1 MLPTLALY
9 ASATDH
15 RSVSGAILRRTKLK
29 ALKEALTGT
38 YTRGEFLGFGAAL
51 AGAFTLGR
59 LPGGDHAA
67 AAAQPQTATPV
78 AGGEPDLIVV
88 NARVLTSEPGVPRA
102 EAFAVKNGR
111 FTAVGSTSDVRN
123 LATAR
128 TPIVDAQQMTVVP
141 GFIDAH
147 CHPSGVEELY
157 GVNTNLRTVREIQ
170 SAIRQKAETSAPEI
184 WITGFMF
191 DDTKLDRPLTRK
203 DLDEATTEHPVS
215 VAHRGGH
222 TNFYNSKAFELA
234 GITDKTPDP
243 LNGRVAENARN
254 VFARVGKRETFTPE
268 QRRDRARKGMAH
280 MSKLFN
286 AAGLTTVHNA
296 GTNQDHILAYEDC
309 RKNGELTHRAYMMIR
324 STPAFNGLKAANIY
338 TGFGDEWIRVG
349 GVKFVADGSASER
362 TMRMS
367 TPYVG
372 TNDYG
377 ILTMTQDQLYEA
389 IDDAH
394 SHNFQVGVHANG
406 DVTIDMVLKA
416 YERALQKWP
425 DPNRRHRIEHCTLVN
440 PDLIRRIKA
449 SGVIPTPFWTYVYYH
464 GEKWVE
470 YGDEKVNWMFAHRSF
485 LDAGIRVP
493 GASDYTPGPFEPLMA
508 IQSMV
513 TRKDYKGRV
522 WGPKQK
528 VTIDEA
534 LTIATINGA
543 YASSEENLKGSIA
556 AGKLADF
563 VVLEKDP
570 HDVDLDQIMNIK
582 VNRTV
587 VGGKTVY
594 GG

>member
-1 MLPTLALY
+1 MA
-9 ASATDH
+9 
-15 RSVSGAILRRTKLK
+15 K
-29 ALKEALTGT
+29 
-38 YTRGEFLGFGAAL
+38 YTRGEFLGLGAAL
-51 AGAFTLGR
+51 AGAFSLGK
-59 LPGGDHAA
+59 LPAGMPRVAAQAA
-67 AAAQPQTATPV
+67 AAPIAD
-78 AGGEPDLIVV
+78 PDLIVV
-88 NARVLTSEPGVPRA
+88 NAGVLTSDAAQPRA
-102 EAFAVKNGR
+102 EAFAVKDGR
-111 FTAVGSTSDVRN
+111 FTAVGATTDIRN
-123 LATAR
+123 PATAR
-128 TPIVDAQQMTVVP
+128 TRVVDAQRMTVTP

-170 SAIRQKAETSAPEI
+170 AAIRAKVETTAPEV

-234 GITDKTPDP
+234 GITNQTPDP
-243 LNGRVAENARN
+243 PDGRFFRENGELNGRVAENARN
-254 VFARVGKRETFTPE
+254 VFNRVGKRETFTPE

-286 AAGLTTVHNA
+286 AAGLTSVHNA
-296 GTNQDHILAYEDC
+296 MTFPEHILAYEDC
-309 RKNGELTHRAYMMIR
+309 RQHGELTHRAYMMVAGAAYT
-324 STPAFNGLKAANIY
+324 SLKAANLS

-372 TNDYG
+372 TQDYG
-377 ILTMTQDQLYEA
+377 ILTMTQEQLFEA
-389 IDDAH
+389 VDDAH
-394 SHNFQVGVHANG
+394 THNFQVGVHANG

-449 SGVIPTPFWTYVYYH
+449 SGVIPTPFWTYIYYH
-464 GEKWVE
+464 GEKWKE
-470 YGDEKVNWMFAHRSF
+470 YGDEKVAWMFAHRSF
-485 LDAGIRVP
+485 LDAGIPVP
-493 GASDYTPGPFEPLMA
+493 GASDYEPGPFEPLMA

-522 WGPKQK
+522 WGAIQK
-528 VTIDEA
+528 VTVDQA

-543 YASSEENLKGSIA
+543 HASFEENIKGSIA

-570 HDVDLDQIMNIK
+570 HDVDPDQIINIK

-587 VGGKTVY
+587 VGGKTVF

>member
-1 MLPTLALY
+1 MA
-9 ASATDH
+9 
-15 RSVSGAILRRTKLK
+15 K
-29 ALKEALTGT
+29 

-51 AGAFTLGR
+51 AGGFALGR
-59 LPGGDHAA
+59 LPPATA
-67 AAAQPQTATPV
+67 VALAPAQQPPPAPS
-78 AGGEPDLIVV
+78 AEPDLIVV
-88 NARVLTSEPGVPRA
+88 NGKVFTSDTALPRA

-111 FTAVGSTSDVRN
+111 FVAVGSNADVRN
-123 LATAR
+123 LATRR
-128 TPIVDAQQMTVVP
+128 TQVIDAQLMTVTP
-141 GFIDAH
+141 GFIDSH
-147 CHPSGVEELY
+147 CHPSGVNELY

-170 SAIRQKAETSAPEI
+170 AAIKRKAESTAPEV
-184 WITGFMF
+184 WVTGFMF

-234 GITDKTPDP
+234 GITKDTPDP
-243 LNGRVAENARN
+243 PDGRFFRENGELNGRVAENARN
-254 VFARVGKRETFTPE
+254 VFNRVGKRETFTPE
-268 QRRDRARKGMAH
+268 QQRDRARKGMAH
-280 MSKLFN
+280 MSQLFN
-286 AAGLTTVHNA
+286 AAGLTSVHNA
-296 GTNQDHILAYEDC
+296 GTSQDAILAYEDC

-324 STPAFNGLKAANIY
+324 SQPAFNGLKAANIY

-372 TNDYG
+372 TKDYG

-425 DPNRRHRIEHCTLVN
+425 DSNRRHRIEHCTLVN

-464 GEKWVE
+464 GEKWAE
-470 YGDEKVNWMFAHRSF
+470 YGDEKVKWMFAHRSF

-493 GASDYTPGPFEPLMA
+493 GASDYTPGPFDPMMA

-513 TRKDYKGRV
+513 TRTDYKGRV
-522 WGPKQK
+522 WGANQK
-528 VTIDEA
+528 VTVDEA
-534 LTIATINGA
+534 LTIGTINGA
-543 YASSEENLKGSIA
+543 YASSEEAIKGSIT

-563 VVLEKDP
+563 VFLEKDP
-570 HDVDLDQIMNIK
+570 HDVPPNEIMNINI
-582 VNRTV
+582 NRTV

-594 GG
+594 PKQNS

>member
-1 MLPTLALY
+1 MAQ
-9 ASATDH
+9 
-15 RSVSGAILRRTKLK
+15 
-29 ALKEALTGT
+29 

-51 AGAFTLGR
+51 AGAFALGEAPR
-59 LPGGDHAA
+59 AQQAA
-67 AAAQPQTATPV
+67 APQAAAPLPSA
-78 AGGEPDLIVV
+78 EPDLVVV
-88 NARVLTSEPGVPRA
+88 NARVLTSDAAQPRA
-102 EAFAVKNGR
+102 QAFAVKNGR
-111 FTAVGSTSDVRN
+111 FVAVGSTADVRN

-128 TPIVDAQQMTVVP
+128 TTSVDAQQMTIVP

-147 CHPSGVEELY
+147 SHPSGVEELF

-170 SAIRQKAETSAPEI
+170 SAIRQKAERTAPEV
-184 WITGFMF
+184 WINGFMF

-203 DLDEATTEHPVS
+203 DLDEATTEHPVA

-222 TNFYNSKAFELA
+222 TTFYNSKAFELA
-234 GITDKTPDP
+234 GITKDTPDP
-243 LNGRVAENARN
+243 PDGRFFRDNGELNGRVAENARD
-254 VFARVGKRETFTPE
+254 VFDKVGRQELFTPE
-268 QRRDRARKGMAH
+268 QQRDRARQGMAH

-296 GTNQDHILAYEDC
+296 MANTEQILAYEDC
-309 RKNGELTHRAYMMIR
+309 RRSGELTHRAYLMVNGT
-324 STPAFNGLKAANIY
+324 TPAYSGLRAANIY

-367 TPYVG
+367 TPFVG

-377 ILTMTQDQLYEA
+377 ILTMTQDQIHDAVDEA
-389 IDDAH
+389 H
-394 SHNFQVGVHANG
+394 THNFQVGVHANG

-449 SGVIPTPFWTYVYYH
+449 SGVIPTPFWTYIYYH
-464 GEKWVE
+464 GEKWTQ
-470 YGDEKVNWMFAHRSF
+470 YGDDKVAWMFAHRSF

-522 WGPKQK
+522 WGAAQK
-528 VTIDEA
+528 VTVDEA

-543 YASSEENLKGSIA
+543 YASSEENLKGSIT

-563 VVLEKDP
+563 VVLERDP
-570 HDVDLDQIMNIK
+570 HDVDADQIMNIK

>member
-1 MLPTLALY
+1 MA
-9 ASATDH
+9 
-15 RSVSGAILRRTKLK
+15 K
-29 ALKEALTGT
+29 

-59 LPGGDHAA
+59 VPGGRKIVQPV
-67 AAAQPQTATPV
+67 AAQPAAAS
-78 AGGEPDLIVV
+78 AGAPDLVIV
-88 NARVLTSEPGVPRA
+88 NGRVLTSDSAAPRA
-102 EAFAVKNGR
+102 EAFAVTNGR
-111 FTAVGSTSDVRN
+111 FTAVGSSSDIRN
-123 LATAR
+123 LANSR
-128 TPIVDAQQMTVVP
+128 TTVIDAQRMTVVP

-147 CHPSGVEELY
+147 SHPSGVQELY

-170 SAIRQKAETSAPEI
+170 SAIRQKAESSAPEV
-184 WITGFMF
+184 WVTGFMF

-234 GITDKTPDP
+234 GITNDTPDP
-243 LNGRVAENARN
+243 PDGRFFKENGELNGRVAENARN
-254 VFARVGKRETFTPE
+254 VFNRVGKRETFTAE
-268 QRRDRARKGMAH
+268 QQRDRARKGMAH

-286 AAGLTTVHNA
+286 AVGLTSVHNA
-296 GTNQDHILAYEDC
+296 GTSQDQILAYEDC

-324 STPAFNGLKAANIY
+324 SPQAFSGLKAANIY

-372 TNDYG
+372 TTDYG
-377 ILTMTQDQLYEA
+377 ILTMTQEQLYEA

-440 PDLIRRIKA
+440 PDLVRRIKA

-464 GEKWVE
+464 GEKWTQ
-470 YGDEKVNWMFAHRSF
+470 YGDDKMAWMFAHRSF

-493 GASDYTPGPFEPLMA
+493 GASDYTPGPYDPLMA

-522 WGPKQK
+522 WGPNQK
-528 VTIDEA
+528 VTVDEA
-534 LTIATINGA
+534 LTITTINGA
-543 YASSEENLKGSIA
+543 YASSEEHLKGSIT

-570 HDVDLDQIMNIK
+570 HEVVPDEILNIK

-587 VGGKTVY
+587 VGGKTVF

>member
-1 MLPTLALY
+1 MA
-9 ASATDH
+9 
-15 RSVSGAILRRTKLK
+15 K
-29 ALKEALTGT
+29 
-38 YTRGEFLGFGAAL
+38 YTRVEFLGFGAAL

-59 LPGGDHAA
+59 LPGGRNIVAPL
-67 AAAQPQTATPV
+67 AAQPAAGATLT
-78 AGGEPDLIVV
+78 EPDLVV
-88 NARVLTSEPGVPRA
+88 INARVLTSDAAAPRA
-102 EAFAVKNGR
+102 EALAVKHGR
-111 FTAVGSTSDVRN
+111 FMAVGSSSDVRN
-123 LATAR
+123 LASSR
-128 TPIVDAQQMTVVP
+128 TTIVDAERMTVVP

-147 CHPSGVEELY
+147 SHPSGVQELY

-170 SAIRQKAETSAPEI
+170 AAIRQKAETTAPEV
-184 WITGFMF
+184 WVTGFMF

-203 DLDEATTEHPVS
+203 DLDEATREHPVS

-234 GITDKTPDP
+234 GITAETPDP
-243 LNGRVAENARN
+243 PDGRFFKENGELNGRVAENARS
-254 VFARVGKRETFTPE
+254 VFSRVGKRETFSPDE
-268 QRRDRARKGMAH
+268 RRERARKGMAH

-286 AAGLTTVHNA
+286 AVGLTSVHNA
-296 GTNQDHILAYEDC
+296 AASQEQILAYEDC
-309 RKNGELTHRAYMMIR
+309 RKRGELTHRAYMMIR
-324 STPAFNGLKAANIY
+324 SPEAFSGLKAANIY

-372 TNDYG
+372 TTDYG
-377 ILTMTQDQLYEA
+377 ILTMTQEQLYEA
-389 IDDAH
+389 VDDAH
-394 SHNFQVGVHANG
+394 AHNFQVGVHANG

-425 DPNRRHRIEHCTLVN
+425 DPNRRHRIEHCTLIT
-440 PDLIRRIKA
+440 PDLVRRIKA
-449 SGVIPTPFWTYVYYH
+449 NGVIPTPFWTYVYYH
-464 GEKWVE
+464 GEKWKE
-470 YGDEKVNWMFAHRSF
+470 YGDEKIARMFAHRSF

-493 GASDYTPGPFEPLMA
+493 GASDYTPGPYDPLMA

-522 WGPKQK
+522 WGPNQK
-528 VTIDEA
+528 VTVDEA

-543 YASSEENLKGSIA
+543 YASSEEALKGSIT

-570 HDVDLDQIMNIK
+570 HDVNPDEIMNIK

-587 VGGKTVY
+587 VGGKTVH

>member
-1 MLPTLALY
+1 MA
-9 ASATDH
+9 
-15 RSVSGAILRRTKLK
+15 K
-29 ALKEALTGT
+29 

-51 AGAFTLGR
+51 AGAFTLDPLRGAAPSAAVAQSR
-59 LPGGDHAA
+59 AVSGG
-67 AAAQPQTATPV
+67 
-78 AGGEPDLIVV
+78 GPDLLVV
-88 NARVLTSEPGVPRA
+88 NARVLTSDPVAPRA
-102 EAFAVKNGR
+102 QAFGVKNGR
-111 FTAVGSTSDVRN
+111 FTAVGSNDEVRN
-123 LATAR
+123 LSTAE
-128 TPIVDAQQMTVVP
+128 TTVIDAQQMTIVP

-147 CHPSGVEELY
+147 SHPSGVEELF

-170 SAIRQKAETSAPEI
+170 AAIRRKAEMTAPEV
-184 WITGFMF
+184 WVNGFMF
-191 DDTKLDRPLTRK
+191 DDTKLDRPLTRR
-203 DLDEATTEHPVS
+203 DLDEATSEHPVA

-222 TNFYNSKAFELA
+222 TTWYNSKALALA
-234 GITDKTPDP
+234 GITKDTPDP
-243 LNGRVAENARN
+243 PDGRFFRENGELTGRVAENARD
-254 VFARVGKRETFTPE
+254 VFDRVGKTESFTPDE
-268 QRRDRARKGMAH
+268 QRDRARTGMAH

-286 AAGLTTVHNA
+286 AAGLTSVHNA
-296 GTNQDHILAYEDC
+296 MAVPEQILAYEDC
-309 RKNGELTHRAYMMIR
+309 RQRGELTHRAYMMVHHA
-324 STPAFNGLKAANIY
+324 TPAYTGLKAANIY
-338 TGFGDEWIRVG
+338 SGFGDEWIRVG

-367 TPYVG
+367 TPFVG

-377 ILTMTQDQLYEA
+377 ILTMTQAQLHDAVDEA
-389 IDDAH
+389 HA
-394 SHNFQVGVHANG
+394 HNFQVGVHANG

-416 YERALQKWP
+416 YERALAKWP

-464 GEKWVE
+464 GEKWKE
-470 YGDEKVNWMFAHRSF
+470 YGDDKLAWMFAHKSF

-493 GASDYTPGPFEPLMA
+493 GASDYGPGPFEPLMA

-522 WGPKQK
+522 WGASQK
-528 VTIDEA
+528 VTVDQA

-543 YASSEENLKGSIA
+543 YASYEENIKGSVT

-570 HDVDLDQIMNIK
+570 HDVDPDQIINIK

-587 VGGKTVY
+587 IGGKTVF

>member
-1 MLPTLALY
+1 MQDHGFALIF
-9 ASATDH
+9 AAM
-15 RSVSGAILRRTKLK
+15 AK
-29 ALKEALTGT
+29 
-38 YTRGEFLGFGAAL
+38 YTRGEFLGFGAAF
-51 AGAFTLGR
+51 AGAFTAGR
-59 LPGGDHAA
+59 LPAGVGIPVAAQQPAA
-67 AAAQPQTATPV
+67 AATEA
-78 AGGEPDLIVV
+78 DLVV
-88 NARVLTSEPGVPRA
+88 INGRVLTSDPSLPRA
-102 EAFAVKNGR
+102 EAFAVKGGR
-111 FTAVGSTSDVRN
+111 FVAVGSTTDVRN

-128 TPIVDAQQMTVVP
+128 TQVIDAQRMTVVP
-141 GFIDAH
+141 GFIDTH
-147 CHPSGVEELY
+147 SHPSGVQELY

-170 SAIRQKAETSAPEI
+170 AAIKQKAENTAPEV
-184 WITGFMF
+184 WVTGFMF

-203 DLDEATTEHPVS
+203 DLDEATTDHPVS

-222 TNFYNSKAFELA
+222 TNFYNTKAFELA
-234 GITDKTPDP
+234 GITKDTPDP
-243 LNGRVAENARN
+243 DDGRFFKEHGELNGRVAENARN
-254 VFARVGKRETFTPE
+254 VFNRVGKRETFTPE
-268 QRRDRARKGMAH
+268 QQRDRARKGMAH

-286 AAGLTTVHNA
+286 AAGLTSVHNA
-296 GTNQDHILAYEDC
+296 GTSQDQILAYEDC
-309 RKNGELTHRAYMMIR
+309 RRNGELTHRAYMMIR
-324 STPAFNGLKAANIY
+324 STQAYNGLKAANIY

-372 TNDYG
+372 TTDYG
-377 ILTMTQDQLYEA
+377 ILTMTQQELYDA

-440 PDLIRRIKA
+440 PDLIRRIQA
-449 SGVIPTPFWTYVYYH
+449 NGVIPTPFWTYVYYH
-464 GEKWVE
+464 GEKWAE
-470 YGDEKVNWMFAHRSF
+470 YGDEKVRWMFAHRSF

-508 IQSMV
+508 IQSLV

-522 WGPKQK
+522 WGANQK
-528 VTIDEA
+528 VTVDEA
-534 LTIATINGA
+534 LTITTLNGA
-543 YASSEENLKGSIA
+543 YASYEEALKGSIT

-570 HDVDLDQIMNIK
+570 HDVNPDEILNIK

-587 VGGKTVY
+587 IGGKTVY

>member
-1 MLPTLALY
+1 MA
-9 ASATDH
+9 
-15 RSVSGAILRRTKLK
+15 K
-29 ALKEALTGT
+29 

-51 AGAFTLGR
+51 AGAFTLH
-59 LPGGDHAA
+59 PGGRAA
-67 AAAQPQTATPV
+67 VLAAQSPAV
-78 AGGEPDLIVV
+78 GGGGAADLLVV
-88 NARVLTSEPGVPRA
+88 NARVLTSDAAAPRA
-102 EAFAVKNGR
+102 QAFAVKNGR
-111 FTAVGSTSDVRN
+111 FTAVASNDEVRN
-123 LATAR
+123 LSMAGT
-128 TPIVDAQQMTVVP
+128 TVVDAQQMTIVP

-147 CHPSGVEELY
+147 SHPSGVEELF

-170 SAIRQKAETSAPEI
+170 AAIRRKAEMTAPEI
-184 WITGFMF
+184 WINGFMF
-191 DDTKLDRPLTRK
+191 DDTKLDRALTRK
-203 DLDEATTEHPVS
+203 DLDEATSEHPVA

-222 TNFYNSKAFELA
+222 TTWYNSRALALA
-234 GITDKTPDP
+234 GITKDTPDP
-243 LNGRVAENARN
+243 PDGRFFRENGELTGRVAENARD
-254 VFARVGKRETFTPE
+254 VFDRVGKRESFTPDE
-268 QRRDRARKGMAH
+268 QRDRARKGMAH

-286 AAGLTTVHNA
+286 AAGLTSVHNA
-296 GTNQDHILAYEDC
+296 MAVPEQILAYEDC
-309 RKNGELTHRAYMMIR
+309 RRSGELTHRAYMMVYHA
-324 STPAFNGLKAANIY
+324 TPAYTGLKAANIY
-338 TGFGDEWIRVG
+338 SGFGDEWIRVG

-367 TPYVG
+367 TPFVG

-377 ILTMTQDQLYEA
+377 ILTMTQDQLHEA
-389 IDDAH
+389 VDEAH
-394 SHNFQVGVHANG
+394 AHNFQVGVHANG

-416 YERALQKWP
+416 YERALAKWP

-464 GEKWVE
+464 GEKWKE
-470 YGDEKVNWMFAHRSF
+470 YGDDKLAWMFAHKSF
-485 LDAGIRVP
+485 LDAGIPVP
-493 GASDYTPGPFEPLMA
+493 GASDYEPGPFEPLMA

-522 WGPKQK
+522 WGASQK
-528 VTIDEA
+528 VTVDQA

-543 YASSEENLKGSIA
+543 YASYEENIKGSIA

-570 HDVDLDQIMNIK
+570 HDVAPDEIVNIK

-587 VGGKTVY
+587 IGGKTVF